1 MISKPQIK
9 ATTRTITT
17 ALALALLTST
27 GIAFAQDGQG
37 PPQPAAQWEQAPP
50 QFVAAQ
56 RRGYNDGVHAARE
69 DYDHHRPANV
79 DYSKD
84 YRNPHFMAPS
94 DRETYREGFRE
105 GYRVAAQHIYY
116 GH

>member
-9 ATTRTITT
+9 ATTRTLTA
-17 ALALALLTST
+17 ALAFALLAST

-69 DYDHHRPANV
+69 DYNHHRPANV